1 MIGQLSDPWWVFVA
15 LGVVAGVVSGVL
27 GIGSGIIFVPALG
40 LLCGFSQKSAQGMS
54 LAVMVPLALLG
65 ALRYWQNPQ
74 VEMNFAVIVLVVC
87 GGLVGTLFGTELAA
101 RLSAEVLR
109 KAFAV
114 VLVAVAVK
122 MFVTPSTP
130 KQLAPAGDLTSQNTV
145 SSTFKGGVSD
155 DGEKQ

>member
-1 MIGQLSDPWWVFVA
+1 MIAQLSNPWWVFVV
-15 LGVVAGVVSGVL
+15 LGVVAGIVSGVL
-27 GIGSGIIFVPALG
+27 GLGSGIIFVPMLG

-74 VEMNFAVIVLVVC
+74 VEMNVAVIVLVVC

-101 RLSAEVLR
+101 RLSAGVLR

-114 VLVAVAVK
+114 VLVVAAVK
-122 MFVTPSTP
+122 MFVTPSTS
-130 KQLAPAGDLTSQNTV
+130 KQPAPGGNLTNQNTV
-145 SSTFKGGVSD
+145 NSTLKGVTND
-155 DGEKQ
+155 DGEKR